1 MEREEALE
9 LVKKH
14 LKNKNLVKH
23 SLAVEACM
31 KAMASRLNKDVE
43 KWELAGILHDLDYEI
58 TEKSPEL
65 HTTETVKILKE
76 IGIESDIINTI
87 QAHAGKVPCQS
98 EMEWAIFSIDPL
110 TGLVIAAT
118 LMHPSKK
125 LKEVD
130 LGFVKRRYKEK
141 SFARGARREDIEQIK
156 NIGMDLDEFISIC
169 LEAMQGIDKE
179 LGL

>member
-1 MEREEALE
+1 MNRDEALE

-14 LKNKNLVKH
+14 LKNRNLVKH

-31 KAMASRLNKDVE
+31 QAMASRLNQDVE
-43 KWELAGILHDLDYEI
+43 KWGLAGILHDLDYEI

-65 HTTETVKILKE
+65 HTSETVRILKE
-76 IGIESDIINTI
+76 MGMDPNIIRAIE
-87 QAHAGKVPCQS
+87 AHAGKITCQN
-98 EMEWAIFSIDPL
+98 EMEWSIFSMDPL
-110 TGLVIAAT
+110 TGLIIAAT

-125 LKEVD
+125 LKEID
-130 LGFVKRRYKEK
+130 LGFIKRRYKEK

-156 NIGMDLDEFISIC
+156 NTGMDLDEFISIC

>member
-1 MEREEALE
+1 MNRDEALE

-14 LKNKNLVKH
+14 LKNRNLVKH

-31 KAMASRLNKDVE
+31 KAMASRLNQDVE
-43 KWELAGILHDLDYEI
+43 KWGLAGILHDLDYEI

-65 HTTETVKILKE
+65 HTSETVRMLKE
-76 IGIESDIINTI
+76 MGIDPNIIRAI
-87 QAHAGKVPCQS
+87 EAHAGKITCQN
-98 EMEWAIFSIDPL
+98 EMEWSIFSMDPL
-110 TGLVIAAT
+110 TGLIIAAT

-125 LKEVD
+125 LKEID
-130 LGFVKRRYKEK
+130 LGFIKRRYKEK

-156 NIGMDLDEFISIC
+156 NTGMDLDEFISIC